1 MAAPRAIV
9 IPAVMG
15 RDRAGLGGTASFVR
29 GLDAGLRA
37 RGFRVTLLGCGPARD
52 DDPTFISAVA
62 REGARGRDLAWAL
75 WARRRA
81 WRFPPETILHLQ
93 RPDHALGF
101 LHGPWP
107 IVVTYHGR
115 HRRTVMLRGG
125 PLAGALYRWIEDRA
139 GRRADALT
147 FVSRAD
153 METVL
158 AARPA
163 WRPKAHLVP
172 VGIERD
178 RFTPGDAGEAR
189 RALGLPPDVPA
200 IVYAGRLER
209 EKNVPALIRAAQR
222 LPDVEL
228 WIAGTGREEARCR
241 RAARARVRF
250 LGPLDRDRLPLLLRA
265 GDLVALASRHEGLP
279 TIVLE
284 AWACGCPVVAP
295 PVGDLPALMAD
306 GGGVLAPSAR
316 AEHLAEA
323 FRAALPARSRDP
335 ARRAAESERLRRRT
349 DRYAWGVVTEA
360 YGRVYEEAARRRRT
374 LAGAAGGPVRAPGG
388 ER

>member
-1 MAAPRAIV
+1 MEAPASIV
-9 IPAVMG
+9 IPVVMG
-15 RDRAGLGGTASFVR
+15 RDRAGLGGTATFVR

-37 RGFRVTLLGCGPARD
+37 RGYRVTLLGCGPARA
-52 DDPTFISAVA
+52 DDPTFVSAVA
-62 REGARGRDLAWAL
+62 RANARGRDLAWAL
-75 WARRRA
+75 WARRHA

-101 LHGPWP
+101 RRGPWP

-115 HRRTVMLRGG
+115 HRRTVALRGG

-158 AARPA
+158 AAHPE
-163 WRPKAHLVP
+163 WREKAHRVP

-189 RALGLPPDVPA
+189 RALGLSPDVPA

-209 EKNVPALIRAAQR
+209 EKNVPALIRAAER
-222 LPDVEL
+222 LPDAEL

-241 RAARARVRF
+241 RAAGDRVRF

-265 GDLVALASRHEGLP
+265 GDLLALASRHEGLP

-284 AWACGCPVVAP
+284 AWSCGCPVVAP

-306 GGGVLAPSAR
+306 GGGQLAPSAR
-316 AEHLAEA
+316 PDDLAHALRAVLEA
-323 FRAALPARSRDP
+323 QRSDP

-349 DRYAWGVVTEA
+349 ERYAWDVVTET
-360 YGRVYEEAARRRRT
+360 YGRVYEEAARHRAAEAGPART
-374 LAGAAGGPVRAPGG
+374 PGG
-388 ER
+388 GR

>member
-1 MAAPRAIV
+1 MEAPPSIV

-37 RGFRVTLLGCGPARD
+37 SGFRVTLLGCGPARD
-52 DDPTFISAVA
+52 DDPTFISAVG

-75 WARRRA
+75 WARRRE

-107 IVVTYHGR
+107 LVVTYHGR

-125 PLAGALYRWIEDRA
+125 PLAGAFYRWIEDRA

-153 METVL
+153 LEAVVG
-158 AARPA
+158 ARPA
-163 WRPKAHLVP
+163 WRPKAHVVP

-189 RALGLPPDVPA
+189 RALGLPPDVRA

-209 EKNVPALIRAAQR
+209 EKNVPALLHAAQR

-228 WIAGTGREEARCR
+228 WIAGTGREESRCR
-241 RAARARVRF
+241 RIAGPRVRF

-295 PVGDLPALMAD
+295 PVGDLPVLMAD
-306 GGGVLAPSAR
+306 GGGVLAPDAR
-316 AEHLAEA
+316 PDHLAEA
-323 FRAALPARSRDP
+323 FRTVLDARPSDP
-335 ARRAAESERLRRRT
+335 SQRAAEQDRLRRRT
-349 DRYAWGVVTEA
+349 DRHAWDVVTQA
-360 YGRVYEEAARRRRT
+360 YARVYAEAAMRRSTIR
-374 LAGAAGGPVRAPGG
+374 GAADGSGRAPGG
-388 ER
+388 AR